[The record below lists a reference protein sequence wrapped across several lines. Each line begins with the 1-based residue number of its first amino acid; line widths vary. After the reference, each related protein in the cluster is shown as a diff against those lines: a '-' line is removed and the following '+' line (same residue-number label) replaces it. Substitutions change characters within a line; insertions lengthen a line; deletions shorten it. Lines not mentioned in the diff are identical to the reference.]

1 MSAEQSHRAI
11 RILVVSWVVALCISP
26 AASAQ
31 QLPPSH
37 PTTDAQQT
45 PATSVVPLIPV
56 YPDSP
61 KGLEDLMREMMKLQK
76 KKNGGAEA
84 LAPYVQSLVLP
95 NARAWFKATFGDQ
108 MGGQLADSY
117 HRTRMNMP
125 LAFLDV
131 LNQMNSKHFGQP
143 RAIVFTDSCNPDAT
157 AAEYQVLISRAN
169 EQPLY
174 DIRLT
179 SSSQGAVVSYFAYVD
194 GAFRYIG
201 NFQLRVP
208 ATRMVQV
215 DGKAMAKKIK
225 MLGQAMPIYP
235 EDAKIDHV
243 QGKVLLHAIIG
254 QHGEVCSLQLIQG
267 NPLLA
272 SAAIAAVRQWR
283 YSPYALSGKP
293 VSVDTTITVIFNL
306 GD

>member
-1 MSAEQSHRAI
+1 
-11 RILVVSWVVALCISP
+11 
-26 AASAQ
+26 
-31 QLPPSH
+31 
-37 PTTDAQQT
+37 
-45 PATSVVPLIPV
+45 
-56 YPDSP
+56 
-61 KGLEDLMREMMKLQK
+61 MKLQK

-131 LNQMNSKHFGQP
+131 LNQTNSKHFGQP

>member
-1 MSAEQSHRAI
+1 
-11 RILVVSWVVALCISP
+11 
-26 AASAQ
+26 
-31 QLPPSH
+31 
-37 PTTDAQQT
+37 
-45 PATSVVPLIPV
+45 
-56 YPDSP
+56 
-61 KGLEDLMREMMKLQK
+61 MKLQK